1 MQAANSPSINQVAG
15 QVVPNIQQLAK
26 AHLSRVKDFYSSDPS
41 LMLEQYEFEK
51 RTTDEY
57 NGRQLLELIQ
67 NADDAAN
74 AAENA
79 IALIYLTEN
88 QLIIANNG
96 QRFTKEG
103 LDSILHGHI
112 SPKIN
117 KKNQIGNKGLGFR
130 SILNWTDSIT
140 IKSGDLHIRFSKR
153 YSQEVLKELIA
164 GNPKVGISIMN
175 RYGKQEAA
183 IAVLRC
189 PEIMD
194 EVNVPE
200 ICEDFDTVIIL
211 ELKDGI
217 ALEVNK
223 QLSDTI
229 DAEMMLF
236 LNHLNRIEINTPY
249 LNYTLQ
255 RTLITNDQVRA
266 HRTYRRIQVAVTSFG
281 QTVYNEWN
289 VYGLN
294 GIIHAENSDD
304 VREYE
309 LSVAWQDELKEG
321 KNLLHSFFKTNVT
334 FKFPGI
340 LHGTFELSGNR
351 NELIQGEGHNTFLFG
366 EVAGLIAETAEY
378 IAAHANNPLGYDALR
393 LTMVDFASLSVQ
405 IKESNFE
412 AKLKEA
418 IKQRKIFPAIS
429 NKYIDWSVLPAYYK
443 EEEFAQFLSPDVF
456 DKLLHCCDTTEEEK
470 FVTSLK
476 PGVYKINRIINDI
489 ASKRHSIALN
499 DYSKM
504 VLLLHSYIE
513 ADAEIPGLLYDEKG
527 ELLEFSSPIFFP
539 HQNNYGLSSDI
550 GVQIISRKLADALLK
565 AAEVSSFALLSE
577 RLNKFRLRVFSF
589 DEVAELIISHFG
601 SGKSSVASVVDLSTQ
616 LFTLFNNEPNIT
628 GNWKGTPISLLSK
641 RNKIVPADKLHFGK
655 EYNNPVAEDL
665 FNYDKNKLV
674 ASPEKFKMVDAGN
687 WLKYLSWA
695 GVAMLPRR
703 IKTKGERE
711 YAIYCMKKFD
721 FRNKIED
728 YYFRTG
734 FQGFKAELTG
744 GYGTIDCTTIEDL
757 EPILHNNSPEAVLTW
772 LNEDDSI
779 VKLLETDVEPAGSR
793 LGFWFSAAR
802 NQRFVY
808 GHLLKNYIRWKFS
821 SSKWLN
827 TESGTVENP
836 DNCTTAATITSD
848 FSPLIEKPLVN
859 YDMLKKKGISRDKA
873 DYLISLVGVHKSI
886 NSFSTATLYSI
897 LVKLR
902 RIDSEGKKVRSIYN
916 QLAVNFDERLLDR
929 IDNDDPNYIEFTTKG
944 EVFCKS
950 QSWVPVQ
957 EAWYVNDKRLGESI
971 IRQFEV
977 IEIDRRRGKEKI
989 RKLFNVKPL
998 EKIKLRLSSDPA
1010 PNPISPLFEQDLES
1024 FKPYVYVLRQEADSG
1039 SEKNVIK
1046 EIRFK
1051 LVSNIEVTMAK
1062 NETEIHI
1069 KLEDFEYFYLRER
1082 SIIYIKTPLYLDSID
1097 KLKQDV
1103 SFCSSIAEAFSA
1115 LLDVDAQR
1123 QQIRELFSKS
1133 LSGRNDILRSE
1144 LDDIN
1149 LEKLA
1154 RAREKLGI
1162 TNSPKIEFWRSF
1174 VKCFRNK
1181 RLALDNYQDELL
1193 LAELIKLFPRYEQIL
1208 RTVFNEINYENTN
1221 GEFSSGMIV
1230 KLFAECGVTIKQFN
1244 AFHYPSIDIS
1254 ELYQLTY
1261 KRARESYKDIFTQ
1274 LCFRRCELGVFPK
1287 DSFTRLLSEYEG
1299 LTSPVVNEVNFNAAS
1314 DLESAVREKFNIEL
1328 FGTFDQCDIN
1338 KIYFDNKEQLIHAG
1352 SLANI
1357 SRSLVD
1363 QFLNE
1368 NAAMDSLLYFNDKVD
1383 TIIQQMKS
1391 WTGGGSKPGQGA
1403 GGPSGKRLSFGKDV
1417 IVYNDLADLKAK
1429 VDVLLNHAAG
1439 ITQNTVK
1446 ISKINLKAS
1455 DKPGNKGGKTGGKRP
1470 VLKEDIGFLGEY
1482 IVYTH
1487 LLNTI
1492 KNKESV
1498 RWVSQYAKDC
1508 GINAAGKDGLGY
1520 DIEYIPNGAT
1530 HPRYV
1535 EVKVVGWE
1543 NAFHISAP
1551 EVKYGEQY
1559 KDNYEIFLLRN
1570 IENPAEAKIQ
1580 RVVGIFNYKGKS
1592 FTDNDL
1598 FTVVNDSFILKFNV
1612 T

>member
-1 MQAANSPSINQVAG
+1 MQAANSPSIEHITTQAV
-15 QVVPNIQQLAK
+15 QNIQQQAK
-26 AHLSRVKDFYSSDPS
+26 AQLSRIKDFYSSDPS

-51 RTTDEY
+51 KTTEEY

-67 NADDAAN
+67 NADDAASATKN
-74 AAENA
+74 AS
-79 IALIYLTEN
+79 ALIYLSEN
-88 QLIIANNG
+88 RLIIANNG
-96 QRFTKEG
+96 QHFTREG

-153 YSQEVLKELIA
+153 YSRDVLEELIA
-164 GNPKVGISIMN
+164 GNPKVGNSIVK
-175 RYGKQEAA
+175 RYGKEEAA

-194 EVNVPE
+194 EVRVPE
-200 ICEDFDTVIIL
+200 ICKDFDTVIIL

-217 ALEVNK
+217 AQEVNK

-236 LNHLNRIEINTPY
+236 LNHLNRIEINTP
-249 LNYTLQ
+249 LLKHTLE
-255 RTLITNDQVRA
+255 RTLMTIDQVKEQRI
-266 HRTYRRIQVAVTSFG
+266 YKKIQVAATTFEG
-281 QTVYNEWN
+281 TVYNEWN
-289 VYGLN
+289 VYGLT
-294 GIIHAENSDD
+294 GTIHSEDSEDI
-304 VREYE
+304 REYE
-309 LSVAWQDELKEG
+309 LAVAWQDELKEG
-321 KNLLHSFFKTNVT
+321 KNLLHSFFRTNVT

-340 LHGTFELSGNR
+340 LYGTFELSSNR

-366 EVAGLIAETAEY
+366 EAARLIAETAEY
-378 IAAHANNPLGYDALR
+378 IAMHATKPVGYNALH
-393 LTMVDFASLSVQ
+393 LAMVDFASLSVQ
-405 IKESNFE
+405 IKASDFE
-412 AKLKEA
+412 AKLKGA
-418 IKQRKIFPAIS
+418 IKTRKIFPAIS
-429 NKYIDWSVLPAYYK
+429 NEYIDWSVLPAYYE
-443 EEEFAQFLSPDVF
+443 EEEFAKYLTPNVF
-456 DKLLHCCDTTEEEK
+456 TRLLHCCDTTEEEV
-470 FVTSLK
+470 FVTLLQ
-476 PGVYKINRIINDI
+476 PGVYNINCIISDI
-489 ASKRHSIALN
+489 ASKRHLIPLD
-499 DYSKM
+499 DYSKL
-504 VLLLHSYIE
+504 VLQIHSLIE
-513 ADAEIPGLLYDEKG
+513 AGAGIPGLLFDEKG
-527 ELLEFSSPIFFP
+527 ALLDFGLPIFFP

-550 GVQIISRKLADALLK
+550 GVQIISRKLTGALLT
-565 AAEVSSFALLSE
+565 AAEVSSFALLSDW
-577 RLNKFRLRVFSF
+577 LSKFRLRVFSF

-601 SGKSSVASVVDLSTQ
+601 SGKASLASVINMNKQ
-616 LFTLFNNEPNIT
+616 LFSLFNNEPTIT
-628 GNWKGTPISLLSK
+628 GNWKGSSILLASK
-641 RNKIVPADKLHFGK
+641 RNKIIPADKLYFGK

-665 FNYDKNKLV
+665 FSYDKNKLV
-674 ASPEKFKMVDAGN
+674 AGPEKYKLTNTED
-687 WLKYLSWA
+687 WIKYLSWA
-695 GVAMLPRR
+695 GVSMLPRR

-711 YAIYCMKKFD
+711 YAVYCMKKFD

-728 YYFRTG
+728 YYFSTG
-734 FQGFKAELTG
+734 FKGFKTQLTG
-744 GYGTIDCTTIEDL
+744 GYGTVDCTTVEDL
-757 EPILHNNSPEAVLTW
+757 DAILQNNSPEAVLAW
-772 LNEDDSI
+772 LNADDAI
-779 VKLLETDVEPAGSR
+779 LKLLETDSEPASSR
-793 LGFWFSAAR
+793 LGFWFYSAR
-802 NQRFVY
+802 NERLVY
-808 GHLLKNYIRWKFS
+808 GHLLKNYIRWKLS
-821 SSKWLN
+821 NSKWLN
-827 TESGTVENP
+827 TESGPIQNP

-859 YDMLKKKGISRDKA
+859 YDLLKKKGINKDKA
-873 DYLISLVGVHKSI
+873 DYLITLVGVHKSI

-897 LVKLR
+897 LSKLR
-902 RIDSEGKKVRSIYN
+902 EIDPEGKKVRNIYN
-916 QLAVNFDERLLDR
+916 QLAVNFEDRLLDR
-929 IDNDDPNYIEFTTKG
+929 IDKDDPNYVEFTTNG

-957 EAWYVNDKRLGESI
+957 EAWYVNDKRLGESV

-998 EKIKLRLSSDPA
+998 EKIRLRLSTEPA
-1010 PNPISPLFEQDLES
+1010 QNPISPVFEQDLES

-1039 SEKNVIK
+1039 SEKNLIK

-1051 LVSNIEVTMAK
+1051 LVSDIDVVMAK
-1062 NETEIHI
+1062 NETEEHI

-1082 SIIYIKTPLYLDSID
+1082 NIIYIKTPLYLDSID

-1115 LLDVDAQR
+1115 MLDVDAQR

-1133 LSGRNDILRSE
+1133 LGGRNDILRSE
-1144 LDDIN
+1144 MDDIN
-1149 LEKLA
+1149 LERLA

-1181 RLALDNYQDELL
+1181 RLSLDNYQDQLL
-1193 LAELIKLFPRYEQIL
+1193 LAELIKLFPRHELIL
-1208 RTVFNEINYENTN
+1208 STVYNEINYENTN
-1221 GEFSSGMIV
+1221 EEYSSALVV
-1230 KLFAECGVTIKQFN
+1230 KLFAECAVPIKLFN
-1244 AFHYPSIDIS
+1244 TFHYPLIDIS

-1261 KRARESYKDIFTQ
+1261 KRSKERYKDIFTQ
-1274 LCFRRCELGVFPK
+1274 LCFRRCESGALPK
-1287 DSFTRLLSEYEG
+1287 NTFTRFLAEYEN
-1299 LTSPVVNEVNFNAAS
+1299 LTSPVVNEVDFNAVA
-1314 DLESAVREKFNIEL
+1314 DLENAVREKFNIDL
-1328 FGTFDQCDIN
+1328 SDKSDHFDIDR
-1338 KIYFDNKEQLIHAG
+1338 IYFYNRERLVQAG
-1352 SLANI
+1352 SLINI
-1357 SRSLVD
+1357 SRSLIE
-1363 QFLNE
+1363 QFLSE
-1368 NAAMDSLLYFNDKVD
+1368 NVAMESLLYFNDEID
-1383 TIIQQMKS
+1383 TIIQQLKS
-1391 WTGGGSKPGQGA
+1391 WTGQGSRPGPGA
-1403 GGPSGKRLSFGKDV
+1403 VGLSGKRLSFGKDV
-1417 IVYNDLADLKAK
+1417 VVYDDLADLKAK
-1429 VDVLLNHAAG
+1429 VDALLNNAAG
-1439 ITQNTVK
+1439 ITQNTVR
-1446 ISKINLKAS
+1446 ISKTNLKAS
-1455 DKPGNKGGKTGGKRP
+1455 NKPGNKGGKAGGKRL

-1508 GINAAGKDGLGY
+1508 GVNSAGKDGLGY

-1570 IENPAEAKIQ
+1570 IENPTEAKIQ